1 MEKKMT
7 EQRLPSYGGQ
17 ALIEGVLMRGANH
30 VVASMRAPDGHIEVV
45 HEELGGIYKS
55 RIRNIPGLRGL
66 ISLWDSLGLGLRFL
80 TISANIQTGEDEK
93 IEGPEMVITMIIS
106 IVIAVLLFFLAPVW
120 IAHWIESMTNLTQL
134 GANIIE
140 GFLRLAIVLGYMVIV
155 SRMEEIKRV
164 FRYHGAQHKTINC
177 FDNGLDVTLENVRT
191 QSRLHPR
198 CGTAFMVTV
207 VLISIILFIVIGPF
221 TKTLTSRLI
230 SRVLLIPVISG
241 IAYEYI
247 RWSARH
253 LNNPLVKILIYPN
266 LMVQKITTAD
276 PDDSMLECAISSFL
290 TMLAYENGT
299 MPVEVNTPI
308 KTAEYATIGS
318 EKTIP

>member
-1 MEKKMT
+1 
-7 EQRLPSYGGQ
+7 
-17 ALIEGVLMRGANH
+17 
-30 VVASMRAPDGHIEVV
+30 
-45 HEELGGIYKS
+45 
-55 RIRNIPGLRGL
+55 
-66 ISLWDSLGLGLRFL
+66 
-80 TISANIQTGEDEK
+80 
-93 IEGPEMVITMIIS
+93 MIIS

-134 GANIIE
+134 GGNIIE

-164 FRYHGAQHKTINC
+164 FRYHGAEHKTINC

-207 VLISIILFIVIGPF
+207 VLISIILFILIGPF

-299 MPVEVNTPI
+299 MPIEVNKPI
-308 KTAEYATIGS
+308 KATEYETIGS
-318 EKTIP
+318 EKTIL